1 MGYKLKSGRTIVD
14 ADGNLNVIQGA
25 TLHIAGD
32 LYTNNQTSFAV
43 DDRANGAV
51 TISQMFTDSNPL
63 HVGKNYGYFAG
74 GDVIG
79 HSRVAYGSDDQQ
91 FPTNGYYDFLF
102 PRFVD
107 PTAPSPSP
115 TNKTIFVDI
124 MKATHSSVSRFPFA
138 ISSVNAVQ
146 DHAELSYSSG
156 QSNDNVLLGSALS
169 DGGHGYYVGGLNV
182 RGVPA
187 PNPTSSTYVILDQV
201 SRYPF
206 VTGGGVSS
214 DVGELS
220 ESTFQATGH
229 SSKNGSGYV
238 IFSRNSTL
246 APPSTRDFQVQKF
259 SFGSSTTSSYVGF
272 FDLSLDPPIPSPT
285 PAVPNPGS
293 PLPVPVDDRMHGF
306 AGWTN
311 SEYAFIAGGQ
321 PTNSPASS
329 GFDDSI
335 KRFNMASETFSLSV
349 GHISYDTYGP
359 FGSGFTG
366 AAPRF
371 DADYRKA
378 AVSISSVSDGYWIG
392 SGTDTFVHSQHTA
405 IRRFPFANMVGRE
418 ETVEGYHDPQGPITL
433 LPTYDSHA
441 QHGLQFIGSENFP
454 SVEPTGD
461 FPNPGWESRGKAPFF
476 LAATGHASEDYGF
489 VSHLEGPATSTMI
502 PGVFASPN
510 FNFGMRSYTLKFPYA
525 NATHVIEVAESS
537 PFTSIPLSSYPHAVQ
552 YTTEDVLVAKGMM
565 GQEGTVS

>member
-1 MGYKLKSGRTIVD
+1 MGYKLKSGQTIVD

-79 HSRVAYGSDDQQ
+79 HSRVAYGSDDVT

-107 PTAPSPSP
+107 PTAPSRSP

-156 QSNDNVLLGSALS
+156 QSNDNVLLGTALS
-169 DGGHGYYVGGLNV
+169 DGGHGYYVGGFNV
-182 RGVPA
+182 RGAPVPA
-187 PNPTSSTYVILDQV
+187 PTSSTYVVLDQV

-220 ESTFQATGH
+220 ETTYQATGH
-229 SSKNGSGYV
+229 SSKNGSGYI
-238 IFSRNSTL
+238 IFSRNGTL
-246 APPSTRDFQVQKF
+246 APPSTRDFHVQKF

-285 PAVPNPGS
+285 PAAPGAQ
-293 PLPVPVDDRMHGF
+293 PDADDRLHGF

-321 PTNSPASS
+321 QSSSTYAS

-349 GHISYDTYGP
+349 GTVSYDTYGP
-359 FGSGFTG
+359 FGGMTG

-371 DADYRKA
+371 HTSYRKA
-378 AVSISSVSDGYWIG
+378 GASISSVSDGYWIG
-392 SGTDTFVHSQHTA
+392 SGSDTFVHAQHTA

-418 ETVEGYHDPQGPITL
+418 ETVEGYHDSQGPIQL

-461 FPNPGWESRGKAPFF
+461 FPNPGWQQRGKAPFF

-489 VSHLEGPATSTMI
+489 VSHLEGPATSDMI
-502 PGVFASPN
+502 AGN
-510 FNFGMRSYTLKFPYA
+510 FFSGNLSFGMRSYTLKFPYA
-525 NATHVIEVAESS
+525 NATHVIEVSESV
-537 PFTSIPLSSYPHAVQ
+537 PFTSTPVVLYPHAVQ
-552 YTTEDVLVAKGMM
+552 YTTENVLVAKGMM